1 MPIVDKPGKPAVVPS
16 EATVLDGSYQPLS
29 RPIFIY
35 VNTKSLAKPEVKEF
49 VEYYHE
55 ERRQARQG
63 SQVRAAAAQGLH
75 HRPGAHREEKKGTV
89 FGGKSEVGV
98 SIEELLEREAKL

>member
-1 MPIVDKPGKPAVVPS
+1 VVPS
-16 EATVLDGSYQPLS
+16 EATVLDGTYQPLS

-49 VEYYHE
+49 TEYMLKNAPTIAKEVKYVPLPA
-55 ERRQARQG
+55 QAYTIGQDH
-63 SQVRAAAAQGLH
+63 VNKM
-75 HRPGAHREEKKGTV
+75 KKGTV

-98 SIEELLEREAKL
+98 RIEDLLAREAKL